1 MVNKPSLL
9 ACLPDF
15 PFPAR
20 KNGVAIRYAPILTYL
35 SRFYDIHL
43 ICITGGVPA
52 EAERQQAE
60 GIFNTI
66 DIYTRKKSIIQL
78 STKLVRWA
86 STFNFTSTK
95 TPFSYLCYDDAD
107 IELFIHQKTHGKVYD
122 VALCVLADYAS
133 IIKKIVHAKK
143 YALDFIDSPFATA
156 KRTTKKNPLALW
168 DLNNI
173 RMWEHRLIQQY
184 DSVAY
189 ISPLDKK
196 IGAGKLAGLSKISL
210 IPNGLYLEDVTS
222 EKITFTNKTI
232 GYLGNMSYLPNIKAA
247 KRLHKIFFEHLE
259 KFSNA
264 KLVIIGRDPSPE
276 IQSLAQDELVI
287 VTGNVDNIWPYINGV
302 DIFVFPMEIGSGQQN
317 KILET
322 MGAGKIVI
330 TTELGNSGIG
340 ATHRR
345 NAFIENTDSGIA
357 STIQEVLTKPE
368 QFLQIKENAKSFV
381 SEKYCWENIF
391 TNYHEEFLTTR
402 LN

>member
-20 KNGVAIRYAPILTYL
+20 KNGVSIRYAPILTYL

-43 ICITGGVPA
+43 ICITGGIPA
-52 EAERQQAE
+52 EVDMQQAE
-60 GIFNTI
+60 SIFTKI
-66 DIYTRKKSIIQL
+66 DIYIRKKSIVPL
-78 STKLVRWA
+78 STKLARWA

-95 TPFSYLCYDDAD
+95 TPFSYLYYDDAD
-107 IELFIHQKTHGKVYD
+107 IESFIHQKTHGKAYD

-133 IIKKIVHAKK
+133 IIKKVVRAKK

-173 RMWEHRLIQQY
+173 RMWEHQLIQQY
-184 DSVAY
+184 DSLAY

-196 IGAGKLAGLSKISL
+196 IGAGKLAGLAKISL
-210 IPNGLYLEDVTS
+210 IPNGLYLEDATGEKVRFTS
-222 EKITFTNKTI
+222 KTI

-247 KRLHKIFFEHLE
+247 KRLHKIFSEHSE

-264 KLVIIGRDPSPE
+264 KLVIIGRDPTPE
-276 IQSLAQDELVI
+276 IRDLAQEELVI
-287 VTGNVDNIWPYINGV
+287 VTGNVDNIWPYINGI

-317 KILET
+317 KILEA

-330 TTELGNSGIG
+330 TTDLGNSGIG
-340 ATHRR
+340 AQDGKEIIIANRDSDIA
-345 NAFIENTDSGIA
+345 NAISKILEMPDEYREIGFYAKTFINSQYYWPEINTRFKD
-357 STIQEVLTKPE
+357 TIIECNQ
-368 QFLQIKENAKSFV
+368 
-381 SEKYCWENIF
+381 
-391 TNYHEEFLTTR
+391 
-402 LN
+402 

>member
-20 KNGVAIRYAPILTYL
+20 KNGVSIRYAPILTYL

-43 ICITGGVPA
+43 ICITGGIPA
-52 EAERQQAE
+52 EVDMQQAE
-60 GIFNTI
+60 SIFTRI
-66 DIYTRKKSIIQL
+66 DIYVRKKSIVPL
-78 STKLVRWA
+78 STKLARWA

-107 IELFIHQKTHGKVYD
+107 IGSFIHQKTHGKVYD

-133 IIKKIVHAKK
+133 IVKKIVRAKK
-143 YALDFIDSPFATA
+143 HALDFIDSPFATA

-168 DLNNI
+168 NLNNI
-173 RMWEHRLIQQY
+173 RIWEHRLIQQY

-189 ISPLDKK
+189 ISPLDKQ

-222 EKITFTNKTI
+222 EKVRFTSKTI

-247 KRLHKIFFEHLE
+247 KRLHKIFSEHSE

-264 KLVIIGRDPSPE
+264 KMVIIGRDPTPE
-276 IQSLAQDELVI
+276 IRELAKDELVT
-287 VTGNVDNIWPYINGV
+287 VTGNVDNIWPYINGI

-317 KILET
+317 KILEA

-330 TTELGNSGIG
+330 TTGLGNSGIG
-340 ATHRR
+340 ATDRC

-357 STIQEVLTKPE
+357 SIIQKVLKNPE
-368 QFLQIKENAKSFV
+368 QFLHIQENAKLFV
-381 SEKYCWENIF
+381 TEKYCWVNIF
-391 TNYHEEFLTTR
+391 THYREEFLTTR
-402 LN
+402 LR